1 MHRHSRSSVC
11 AAVLL
16 AALAVPAAP
25 ARAQDTGA
33 VRGTVTLTENG
44 GAVHGAVVL
53 VVGTGLVGLT
63 AEDGSFEIGNVPPG
77 RLRGARP
84 AGASDRGPADDHP
97 VARAGPPRS
106 TSSSACRP
114 CTRT

>member
-1 MHRHSRSSVC
+1 MHRNVRSSVC

-25 ARAQDTGA
+25 ARAQDTGT

-63 AEDGSFEIGNVPPG
+63 AEDGSFEIGNVTPGGYEVLAQRSTLPPG
-77 RLRGARP
+77 VR
-84 AGASDRGPADDHP
+84 
-97 VARAGPPRS
+97 
-106 TSSSACRP
+106 
-114 CTRT
+114 